1 MASLKKLP
9 ANKKASLTQQL
20 HAFLKDVF
28 IRQSLANPN
37 LVLGLS
43 GGLDSVV
50 LLHLLVEANK
60 FLPFKLSAHHV
71 HHGLSPNA
79 DAWVGF
85 CEDMCKKS
93 NTPFI
98 LTKVKISKNSGL
110 GIESTARTARYQAL
124 LGDDADLICVA
135 HHQDD
140 QAETFLLQLARGA
153 GVKGLAS
160 MGSVNQK
167 IIRPLLNVPRS
178 ALEAH
183 AKQHHLTWVED
194 ESNLDTKFDRNFM
207 RHQVLPVL
215 SKQYPAIRQTIARAA
230 SHLAEADLLLDELA
244 EMDITACRLNQTN
257 TQQIKLQQL
266 AQLSDARIH
275 NALRWWLKQ
284 NACDVPS
291 AAHLTQIRQQLFDAK
306 SDASIKIKV
315 SESHILRR
323 FQGTAFI
330 VDYEKQSIKNNAP
343 NKFSV
348 IWKGEK
354 VITLPDHSRLTFS
367 EVMGAGIAMR
377 HIKDA
382 TLMIRYRQGGETLK
396 VVENRPSRSL
406 KSIFQTSNIPP
417 WQREHLPLLFLDNEL
432 ICLPDIATASKFSAK
447 EDELGL
453 YVDWLT

>member
-9 ANKKASLTQQL
+9 ANKKASLTLQL
-20 HAFLKDVF
+20 HVFLKDVF
-28 IRQSLANPN
+28 LKQNLANPK

-50 LLHLLVEANK
+50 LLHLLVDSNK

-71 HHGLSPNA
+71 HHGLSPHA
-79 DAWVGF
+79 DAWAGF
-85 CEDMCKKS
+85 CGDLCKKS
-93 NTPFI
+93 NISFI
-98 LTKVKISKNSGL
+98 LTKVKINKSSGL
-110 GIESTARTARYQAL
+110 GIESTARTVRYQAL

-178 ALEAH
+178 VLETY

-207 RHQVLPVL
+207 RHEVLPVL
-215 SKQYPAIRQTIARAA
+215 SKQYPAIRQTISRAA
-230 SHLAEADLLLDELA
+230 SHLAEADMLLDDLA
-244 EMDITACRLNQTN
+244 EMDITACRLHQTN
-257 TQQIKLQQL
+257 TRQIKLQPL
-266 AQLSDARIH
+266 SQLSNARIH

-284 NACDVPS
+284 HACDVPS
-291 AAHLTQIRQQLFDAK
+291 AAHLTQIRQQLFDSK
-306 SDASIKIKV
+306 SDASIKIKL
-315 SESHILRR
+315 SLSYILRR
-323 FQGTAFI
+323 FQGNAYI
-330 VDYEKQSIKNNAP
+330 VENDKQSIKNNVL

-367 EVMGAGIAMR
+367 EVIGAGIAMR
-377 HIKDA
+377 YIKDA
-382 TLMIRYRQGGETLK
+382 TLMIRYRQGGESLK
-396 VVENRPSRSL
+396 PEENRPNRSL
-406 KSIFQTSNIPP
+406 KSIFQTSSIPP

-432 ICLPDIATASKFSAK
+432 ACLPDIATASKFSAK

-453 YVDWLT
+453 YVHWLT